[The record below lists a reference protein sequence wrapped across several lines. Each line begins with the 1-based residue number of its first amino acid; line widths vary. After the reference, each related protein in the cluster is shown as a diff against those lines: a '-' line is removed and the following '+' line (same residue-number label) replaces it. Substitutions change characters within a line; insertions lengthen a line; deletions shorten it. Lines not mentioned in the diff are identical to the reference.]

1 MRAGRERSPTR
12 DGDGVGGVGGGCR
25 LPQEEEGFSQIPTF
39 SATAWTCETAGD
51 EAGAV
56 PAAGVPVPVRVR
68 AAAAPGRVRGRH
80 VHVAAGRPAG
90 HQRGEEAHR
99 TLEDVHRRGVGQ
111 AARRQAV
118 RRTAPGPQRRA
129 NVIMRVHQKL
139 RTNLFFF
146 F

>member
-1 MRAGRERSPTR
+1 MER
-12 DGDGVGGVGGGCR
+12 GWEEWGGCR

-80 VHVAAGRPAG
+80 VRVAAGRPAG

-118 RRTAPGPQRRA
+118 RRTAPGPQRRMRKA
-129 NVIMRVHQKL
+129 PSNVIMRVHQKL
-139 RTNLFFF
+139 STVIFFF
-146 F
+146 NH